1 MKLFILL
8 FGICCLLQ
16 VQALSVSKDTYQ
28 QLFNEQLQ
36 EALEANQ
43 QLGLIQRL
51 FPGREEYGSIRR
63 KDWNE
68 PRKVSQVLPTFI
80 SKELGLAFDRKFRR
94 GSHIRL

>member
-28 QLFNEQLQ
+28 QLFNEQLK
-36 EALEANQ
+36 EALEEAEQ
-43 QLGLIQRL
+43 PGLLQRL
-51 FPGREEYGSIRR
+51 FPGLEEYGSVRR

-80 SKELGLAFDRKFRR
+80 SKELGLAFDRNFRR
-94 GSHIRL
+94 GSHTRL